1 MKHKHRVTI
10 SVNGLVNATIV
21 QKLQERCG
29 MSEKKKKTKKKV
41 ELKEQESLWSTDAW
55 HKTMMYYLQTE
66 RTMFRKK

>member
-1 MKHKHRVTI
+1 
-10 SVNGLVNATIV
+10 
-21 QKLQERCG
+21 